1 MLQTGRCRQLPWD
14 QEQNSSRTEMGNSTD
29 LRLQCCWHG
38 VPVRA
43 GDQGM
48 AAVELMRYHQLPQ
61 CEVKRGS
68 PPSKPWEQQQSGLFV
83 QLLDKS

>member
-48 AAVELMRYHQLPQ
+48 AAVELMRYHHLPQ
-61 CEVKRGS
+61 CEEGLT
-68 PPSKPWEQQQSGLFV
+68 SKQTLGTAAERSVCPVTG
-83 QLLDKS
+83 